1 MIKPKILT
9 ARFVQTVR
17 IPGRYGDGRG
27 GYGLALNVHQ
37 AGNGR
42 ITRSW
47 VQRIRINGRLTN
59 IGLGSYPIISLSEAR
74 TMAFENK
81 RNVNKGFDPRGGIPV
96 FSDAVEATIAI
107 HVDGW
112 KDGGKTAKQW
122 RASMQN
128 YALPKIGN
136 KRVDKITTADVMAVL
151 LPYWQTKA
159 ETMRRVRR
167 RISAVMKW
175 AIVQG
180 YRSDN
185 PAGEALTAALPKA
198 DKIKAHYKALPYAEV
213 AGAMETIRQST
224 AAPVT
229 ALLFEFV
236 VLTACRSGEAR
247 GATWAEVDLENAIWT
262 VPAERMKGGR
272 EFRVPLTDA
281 ALRVLEQAREYADS
295 SGYVFPSPTGRAL
308 SDSTLSKV
316 LRDNGVEAVPHGFR
330 SSFRNFCAERTNV
343 PREVAEAALAHVTG
357 NTVERSYMR
366 SDLFHARR
374 KLMDQWASYLAI
386 ETASVKAIR

>member
-1 MIKPKILT
+1 MIKPITLT

-74 TMAFENK
+74 TMALENM
-81 RNVNKGFDPRGGIPV
+81 RNVKKGLDPRGGIPV
-96 FSDAVEATIAI
+96 FSDAVDSTIAI

-128 YALPKIGN
+128 YVLPKIGN

-159 ETMRRVRR
+159 ETMRRVKR

-180 YRSDN
+180 YRQDD
-185 PAGEALTAALPKA
+185 PAGETLAAALPKA
-198 DKIKAHYKALPYAEV
+198 DKVTAHFRALPYAEV
-213 AGAMETIRQST
+213 AAAIAVMRQSNT
-224 AAPVT
+224 WPVT
-229 ALLFEFV
+229 TLLFEFI

-247 GATWAEVDLENAIWT
+247 RATWNEIKESIWT
-262 VPAERMKGGR
+262 IPADRTKSGR
-272 EFRVPLTDA
+272 EHRVPLSNA
-281 ALRVLEQAREYADS
+281 ALAVLEQAKEHADG
-295 SGYVFPSPTGRAL
+295 SGWIFPSVTGRAL
-308 SDSTLSKV
+308 SDSTLSKA
-316 LRDNGVEAVPHGFR
+316 LRDNGVKAVPHGFR
-330 SSFRNFCAERTNV
+330 SSFRSWAAERTNA

-366 SDLFHARR
+366 SDLFDARR
-374 KLMDQWASYLAI
+374 KLMEQWATYLAV
-386 ETASVKAIR
+386 ETASVRAIR

>member
-1 MIKPKILT
+1 MIKPKTLT

-47 VQRIRINGRLTN
+47 VQRIRVNGRLTN

-74 TMAFENK
+74 TMALENM
-81 RNVNKGFDPRGGIPV
+81 RNVKKGLDPRGGIPV
-96 FSDAVEATIAI
+96 FSDAVESTIAI
-107 HVDGW
+107 HIDGW

-128 YALPKIGN
+128 YVLPKIGQ
-136 KRVDKITTADVMAVL
+136 KRVDKITTADVMALL

-159 ETMRRVRR
+159 ETMRRVKR

-180 YRSDN
+180 YRQDD
-185 PAGEALTAALPKA
+185 PAGEALAAALPKA
-198 DKIKAHYKALPYAEV
+198 DKVTAHYKALPYAEV
-213 AGAMETIRQST
+213 AGAVEIIRQST
-224 AAPVT
+224 AKPVT
-229 ALLFEFV
+229 ALLFEFI

-247 GATWAEVDLENAIWT
+247 GANWAEVTGDVWT

-272 EFRVPLTDA
+272 EFRVPLSAA
-281 ALRVLEQAREYADS
+281 ALAVLEKAREYADG
-295 SGYVFPSPTGRAL
+295 SGLIFPSPTGRVL
-308 SDSTLSKV
+308 TDSTLSKS
-316 LRDNGVEAVPHGFR
+316 LRENGIQAVPHGFR
-330 SSFRNFCAERTNV
+330 SSFRSWAAERTNA
-343 PREVAEAALAHVTG
+343 PREVCEAALAHVTG

-366 SDLFHARR
+366 SDLFDARR
-374 KLMDQWASYLAI
+374 RLMEQWANYLAV
-386 ETASVKAIR
+386 EKASVSKIA

>member
-1 MIKPKILT
+1 MIKPKTLT

-74 TMAFENK
+74 TMALENM
-81 RNVNKGFDPRGGIPV
+81 RNAKKGLNLRGGIPV
-96 FSDAVEATIAI
+96 FSDAVESTIAI
-107 HVDGW
+107 HVDGS

-128 YALPKIGN
+128 YVLPKIGN
-136 KRVDKITTADVMAVL
+136 QRVDKITTADVMAVL

-159 ETMRRVRR
+159 ETMRRVKR

-180 YRSDN
+180 YRQDD
-185 PAGEALTAALPKA
+185 PAGEALAAALPKA
-198 DKIKAHYKALPYAEV
+198 DKVTAHFRALPYAEV
-213 AGAMETIRQST
+213 AGAIEVMRQSNT
-224 AAPVT
+224 WPVT
-229 ALLFEFV
+229 ALLFEFI

-247 GATWAEVDLENAIWT
+247 RATWNEINESIWT
-262 VPAERMKGGR
+262 IPADRTKSGR
-272 EFRVPLTDA
+272 EHRVPLSDA
-281 ALRVLEQAREYADS
+281 ALAVLEQAKEHADG
-295 SGYVFPSPTGRAL
+295 SGWIFPSVTGRAL
-308 SDSTLSKV
+308 SDSTLSKA
-316 LRDNGVEAVPHGFR
+316 LRDNGVKAVPHGFR
-330 SSFRNFCAERTNV
+330 SSFRSWAAERTNA

-366 SDLFHARR
+366 SDLFDARR
-374 KLMDQWASYLAI
+374 KLMEQWASYLAV
-386 ETASVKAIR
+386 ETASVRAIR